1 MKVAYVTEYNAGDI
15 SKWSGTGYYITKSLE
30 AQGLSIDCVG
40 PLAEKYSLFFK
51 GKQFFY
57 RYLIGKRYW
66 RDREPLILKHYAQQ
80 VASKL
85 SRLNPDLILSP
96 GTVPIAHLE
105 CKQPVVFWTDAT
117 FAGLIDFYS
126 RYSNLCQETIENGNK
141 MEKLAL
147 DKCKLAIYS
156 SDWAAKTAIEN
167 YQIEPS
173 KVKVVPFGANIECT
187 QDIGEIRTL
196 VDSRPSNQCNLLFL
210 GVEWYRKGGDIALQ
224 VAEELNKQGL
234 PTKLTVV
241 GCKPIT
247 EQPLPNFVMPLGFVS
262 KTTEEGLQKIKKLL
276 SESHFLIL
284 PSMADCTPI
293 VFCEA
298 NSFGVPC
305 LTTNV
310 GGIPTLIKDDVNGKI
325 FAKEADIADYCTY
338 ISNLFSNYS
347 QYKRLALS
355 SFNEYQSRLNWS
367 VAGQTV
373 KKLLKELAL
382 EPRYERKLT
391 KLTS

>member
-1 MKVAYVTEYNAGDI
+1 MKVAYVTEYDAGDI
-15 SKWSGTGYYITKSLE
+15 SKWSGTGYYITQSLK
-30 AQGLSIDCVG
+30 AQGLSLDYLG
-40 PLAEKYSLFFK
+40 PLAEKYSLLFK

-80 VASKL
+80 VTSKL
-85 SRLNPDLILSP
+85 STLNPDLVLSP

-105 CKQPVVFWTDAT
+105 CEQPVVFWTDAT

-126 RYSNLCQETIENGNK
+126 KYSNLCQETIKNGNK

-167 YQIEPS
+167 YQVEPS
-173 KVKVVPFGANIECT
+173 KVKVVPFGANIEYN
-187 QDIGEIRTL
+187 QEPDNIKVI
-196 VDSRPSNQCNLLFL
+196 VDSRPHNQCNLLFL
-210 GVEWYRKGGDIALQ
+210 GVEWFRKGGDIALK
-224 VAEELNKQGL
+224 VAKELNNQGL
-234 PTKLTVV
+234 PTQLSIV
-241 GCKPIT
+241 GCKPVID
-247 EQPLPNFVMPLGFVS
+247 EPLPNFVNSLGFIS
-262 KTTEEGLQKIKKLL
+262 KTSKQGLQTINKLL
-276 SESHFLIL
+276 STSHFLIV
-284 PSMADCTPI
+284 PSLADCTPI

-310 GGIPTLIKDDVNGKI
+310 GGIPTIIKDDVNGKT
-325 FAKEADIADYCTY
+325 FKKEASIEEYCTY
-338 ISNLFSNYS
+338 ISNLFSDYS

-355 SFNEYQSRLNWS
+355 SFNEYQERLNWS
-367 VAGQTV
+367 VAGKIV
-373 KKLLKELAL
+373 KNLLIELVL
-382 EPRYERKLT
+382 
-391 KLTS
+391 